1 LRVKD
6 LLLIVLLVAMVGLLF
21 HDHHQSSDLSKAQT
35 DNAQLS
41 QQLLDAQNQYK
52 QLLARTRSS
61 EVFRDSHPSSSPSQ
75 FQLKMDHLDDLGP
88 NPLDRP
94 AY

>member
-1 LRVKD
+1 MKD

-21 HDHHQSSDLSKAQT
+21 HDKQQSADLNKAES

-41 QQLLDAQNQYK
+41 GQLLDAQNQYK
-52 QLLARTRSS
+52 ELLARTRST
-61 EVFRDSHPSSSPSQ
+61 EVFQDSHPSSSPSQ
-75 FQLKMDHLDDLGP
+75 FELKMGHLKDLGP
-88 NPLDRP
+88 DPLDRP